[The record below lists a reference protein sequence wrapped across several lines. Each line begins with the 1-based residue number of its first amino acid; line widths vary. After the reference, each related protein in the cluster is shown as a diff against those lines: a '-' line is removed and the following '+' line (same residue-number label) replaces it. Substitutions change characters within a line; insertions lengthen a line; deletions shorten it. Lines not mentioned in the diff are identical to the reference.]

1 MNKSSDGQPTSD
13 SQAGRGESD
22 SDTCLPE
29 TVSKVCARV
38 NATFQ
43 LGSHFVPLPQET
55 IGDERSNEC
64 EALAKA
70 LQQPVDPLRLVG
82 SKGRG
87 PPQRRQYPP
96 KEDKVEKV
104 NSIAPLYPQPW

>member
-1 MNKSSDGQPTSD
+1 VNESSDGQPTTN

-38 NATFQ
+38 NVTFH
-43 LGSHFVPLPQET
+43 LSSHFVPLPQET
-55 IGDERSNEC
+55 VGNEHSNEC

-70 LQQPVDPLRLVG
+70 LQQPVDQLRLVG

-87 PPQRRQYPP
+87 PPQQRQYPA
-96 KEDKVEKV
+96 KEDRVEKV
-104 NSIAPLYPQPW
+104 KSIAPPHPQPW